1 MQGGVE
7 VECKPPLEEKCKPY
21 NRSNIII
28 YNNSIH
34 ECVEG
39 AEENS
44 STPPPPA
51 HAPIDYINSMRDVEH
66 RGRQWFA
73 YRNSATGRQDIP
85 TSAVKKEFIEI
96 MKMSFEEFKS
106 RVDIWVNLKLLVK
119 SHKAEK
125 LFFFRFREWD
135 L

>member
-1 MQGGVE
+1 
-7 VECKPPLEEKCKPY
+7 
-21 NRSNIII
+21 
-28 YNNSIH
+28 
-34 ECVEG
+34 
-39 AEENS
+39 
-44 STPPPPA
+44 
-51 HAPIDYINSMRDVEH
+51 MRDVEH